1 MEKEKHLRKNTQK
14 RAESAVYTAA
24 QLFLRRGIEDVKMTD
39 VAEASGIGV
48 ASLYRWFGTKE
59 GLVVQAG
66 TLLWRDLDA
75 LFENI
80 YKADD
85 FHKKSGYAQIE
96 ALLGIYRTLFSEHA
110 PFIRFVANFDD
121 FVIREGL
128 DAEVLSQYEKSI
140 LDFYPHFLR
149 SFEAGLADGSVRA
162 GLDPCAEASA
172 RRDPRRRPL
181 RRLAGAGASAEDG
194 ACVHPHRLSL
204 HTGRHIVWNRKELTL
219 CAKHFILSRCLLE
232 SRLCRIFMT
241 GPLPMCRKAL
251 PDRSRN

>member
-59 GLVVQAG
+59 SLVVQAG

-162 GLDPCAEASA
+162 GLDPRAYYETVNHAVMA
-172 RRDPRRRPL
+172 LAQKLL
-181 RRLAGAGASAEDG
+181 RGEILGGDRFAGSQEPELLLKMALAYIRT
-194 ACVHPHRLSL
+194 V
-204 HTGRHIVWNRKELTL
+204 
-219 CAKHFILSRCLLE
+219 
-232 SRLCRIFMT
+232 
-241 GPLPMCRKAL
+241 
-251 PDRSRN
+251 